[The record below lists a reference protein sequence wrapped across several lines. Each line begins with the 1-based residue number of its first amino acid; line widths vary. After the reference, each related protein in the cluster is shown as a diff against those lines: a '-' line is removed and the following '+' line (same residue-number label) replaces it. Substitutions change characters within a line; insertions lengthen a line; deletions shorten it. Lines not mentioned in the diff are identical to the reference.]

1 MGMKVL
7 NGQTEE
13 QDKTGVAAQ
22 RRAAGFGAAS
32 AQPAA
37 PAGFGRRQTPIPSTT
52 DGVPLRAAA
61 NDRGARE
68 AEDFELQAAHDMA
81 GGHAVPIAMDDL
93 SNDLLDWLKDE
104 LRRGKSVQYE
114 AVLCAL
120 GALAGYAAQQ
130 AIRETLVKSG
140 EMTLDQAFVVIETR
154 SGEVFFF
161 GDLLNDLII
170 DKHGLRGEGHVSIW
184 KLVSEGGYEAGAI
197 NLPDVTDMIKHC
209 AATVGHEEFGILR
222 VPDVHMPELLPR
234 EALSRF
240 WHAARR
246 KLAGTDPMTWPV
258 LLALAARKLV
268 VELKSE
274 IRPDIAV
281 QIVMEAA
288 VPMSKIDPVT
298 LPKD

>member
-1 MGMKVL
+1 VKVL
-7 NGQTEE
+7 NGQAEE
-13 QDKTGVAAQ
+13 QEKSGTVAQ
-22 RRAAGFGAAS
+22 RRATGFGAPS
-32 AQPAA
+32 TQPTAA
-37 PAGFGRRQTPIPSTT
+37 TGGFGRRQTPIASTT
-52 DGVPLRAAA
+52 DGVPRRGVA
-61 NDRGARE
+61 NDV
-68 AEDFELQAAHDMA
+68 EDFALRAAHDMA
-81 GGHAVPIAMDDL
+81 GEHAVPTAMDDL
-93 SNDLLDWLKDE
+93 SDDLLDWLKDE
-104 LRRGKSVQYE
+104 LRRGKSIQSE

-130 AIRETLVKSG
+130 AIRETLVKPG
-140 EMTLDQAFVVIETR
+140 KMTLDQAFVVIETR

-161 GDLLNDLII
+161 GDLLNDLIL

-184 KLVSEGGYEAGAI
+184 KVVSEAGYEAGAI

-209 AATVGHEEFGILR
+209 AATVGHEEFGIPR
-222 VPDVHMPELLPR
+222 VPDVHMPDLLPR

-246 KLAGTDPMTWPV
+246 KLAGTNPMSWPV
-258 LLALAARKLV
+258 QLALAASKLV